1 MNKFLIKE
9 NYSSI
14 NLFEKINILNEEDI
28 RNIEK
33 GLNWVV
39 NNAPNAVLVGGTA
52 TVHYIT
58 GARDL
63 TPDLDFMVN
72 DVESIKTKLSY
83 DDIRFSELNP
93 GYEEPLGIT
102 VEEFNT
108 DFLDKNTQNT
118 KLNELILRTP
128 VVGKVGGHDVKI
140 INPELLAIMK
150 FDVGRKKDLEDALKI
165 LGSGKIDKNKYV
177 EYLRILKPTLDDY
190 ESMYSY
196 RTFIQ

>member
-1 MNKFLIKE
+1 MNNFLLKE
-9 NYSSI
+9 NYTSI
-14 NLFEKINILNEEDI
+14 NLFEKVNKLNEEEI
-28 RNIEK
+28 RNIAK
-33 GLNWVV
+33 GLDWVV

-52 TVHYIT
+52 TVHYIS

-72 DVESIKTKLSY
+72 DVDNIKTKLSHEG
-83 DDIRFSELNP
+83 IRYSELNP

-108 DFLDKNTQNT
+108 DFLDKNALNV

-128 VVGKVGGHDVKI
+128 ITGKVAGHDVKI

-150 FDVGRKKDLEDALKI
+150 FDVGRDKDLGDALK
-165 LGSGKIDKNKYV
+165 LLSSGKIDKNKYLD
-177 EYLRILKPTLDDY
+177 YLRILKPTLQDY

-196 RTFIQ
+196 KNFIQ